1 MIKLYWLYVI
11 LFKAIQWI
19 KRGLDKGNN
28 QLYFNN
34 YACCPLIITPVG
46 ANIIA
51 ISWLCQSYFVTRN
64 YSLSDDSLKAILFP
78 TMCGAC
84 YKNINNCQ
92 IVEKEVSL
100 VHLASY
106 LTDSL
111 TFNEKKDRVDIR
123 WQLKNRFPVSSYP
136 CLNGMILS
144 NKIKLSVLVI
154 RSWTCYW
161 FLSLVCWQ
169 WKLTYIPT
177 VQNFTSNSLYSDY
190 PYQIH

>member
-1 MIKLYWLYVI
+1 MTISFCD
-11 LFKAIQWI
+11 FK
-19 KRGLDKGNN
+19 
-28 QLYFNN
+28 F
-34 YACCPLIITPVG
+34 
-46 ANIIA
+46 
-51 ISWLCQSYFVTRN
+51 
-64 YSLSDDSLKAILFP
+64 SDDSLKSILFP

-123 WQLKNRFPVSSYP
+123 WQLKNRFPVTSQP
-136 CLNGMILS
+136 CLDGMIPLTKV
-144 NKIKLSVLVI
+144 KISVLVI

-169 WKLTYIPT
+169 WKLIT
-177 VQNFTSNSLYSDY
+177 FLLFKTSL
-190 PYQIH
+190 QIHCILTIRMKYNNLLVYSRNFVIQEFGNQSQ